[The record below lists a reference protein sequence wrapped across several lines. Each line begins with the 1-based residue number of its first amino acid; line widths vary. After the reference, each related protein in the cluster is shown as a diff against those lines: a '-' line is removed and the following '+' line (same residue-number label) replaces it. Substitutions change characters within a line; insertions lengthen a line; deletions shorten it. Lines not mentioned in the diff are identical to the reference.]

1 MWFVLLNHHGPYQL
15 PYFLPP
21 TLPTFQHT
29 IPVSSLFC
37 CKMSNIGAI
46 GKVITYRSHL
56 SRLGD
61 TNEQGTPFIGDINH
75 VPGYG
80 QLIQGTDLGES
91 SSEEADEDDDSDTV
105 VPGTPTSGV
114 HAPSLGLSSFSTCER
129 QDNAKFASGSTK
141 SLDIENAILDLISR
155 TSSGKCESILSDDLV
170 SEGEEF
176 IIETIEHERKI
187 GYRYAD
193 RDSASTDDKH
203 YTMGEIEGLINNA
216 QHTAD
221 AFRVA
226 AQIIKL
232 LEKEKGTSNDTVE
245 KITNCIQDTIMRLV
259 QMESINVS
267 LFLILSIDHV

>member
-1 MWFVLLNHHGPYQL
+1 
-15 PYFLPP
+15 
-21 TLPTFQHT
+21 
-29 IPVSSLFC
+29 
-37 CKMSNIGAI
+37 MSNIGAI

-61 TNEQGTPFIGDINH
+61 TNERDTPFNGDINH

-80 QLIQGTDLGES
+80 QLIQGTDLDES

-114 HAPSLGLSSFSTCER
+114 HAPSLGLSPFSTCER
-129 QDNAKFASGSTK
+129 QDNARFTSGSTK

-232 LEKEKGTSNDTVE
+232 LEKEKGTSNHTVE
-245 KITNCIQDTIMRLV
+245 KIMNCIQGTIMRLV